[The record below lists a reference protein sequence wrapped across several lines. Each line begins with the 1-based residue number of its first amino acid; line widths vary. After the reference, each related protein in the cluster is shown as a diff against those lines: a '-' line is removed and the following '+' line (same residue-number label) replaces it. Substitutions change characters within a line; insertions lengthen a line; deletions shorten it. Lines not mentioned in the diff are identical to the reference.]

1 MDQAQVRDNRD
12 LQRFELPVDGQVV
25 FANYRRQPGR
35 LVITYV
41 EAPPELR
48 GTGAAGRLMQGVI
61 EAARAEEVKV
71 LPLCPYA
78 RAWMQRHPEHKDLAI

>member
-1 MDQAQVRDNRD
+1 MEQANVRDNRH
-12 LQRFELPVDGQVV
+12 LQRFELPVDDQVV
-25 FANYRRQPGR
+25 FADYRRQPGR

-48 GTGAAGRLMQGVI
+48 GTGAAGRLMQGVMQ
-61 EAARAEEVKV
+61 EVRLEGIKV

-78 RAWMQRHPEHKDLAI
+78 KAWMQRHPEFKDVSL